1 MHRGKSSAPTTRTS
15 RFKTRDT
22 ARRITSPLSVH
33 GRISGVDESIKIH
46 VQQLHASGYL
56 GEFCCVPGGGQDSP
70 GDAVVNY
77 AAPTDPVLIVSA
89 STGGH
94 VRNVERFTAN
104 AVRSG

>member
-1 MHRGKSSAPTTRTS
+1 M
-15 RFKTRDT
+15 
-22 ARRITSPLSVH
+22 SPLSVH

-70 GDAVVNY
+70 WDAVVNY

-94 VRNVERFTAN
+94 VRNVERPDFPA
-104 AVRSG
+104 AFDQ